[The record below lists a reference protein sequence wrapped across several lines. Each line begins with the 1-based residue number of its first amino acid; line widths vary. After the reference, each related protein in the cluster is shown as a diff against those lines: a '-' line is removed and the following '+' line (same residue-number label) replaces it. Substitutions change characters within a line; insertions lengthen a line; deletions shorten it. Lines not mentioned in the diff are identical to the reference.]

1 MVAAENQKMSGEKG
15 PAIAPMT
22 SKRARDGRR
31 HLKENVNLLATQGP
45 SQLHFNLAR

>member
-22 SKRARDGRR
+22 SKR
-31 HLKENVNLLATQGP
+31 HM
-45 SQLHFNLAR
+45 